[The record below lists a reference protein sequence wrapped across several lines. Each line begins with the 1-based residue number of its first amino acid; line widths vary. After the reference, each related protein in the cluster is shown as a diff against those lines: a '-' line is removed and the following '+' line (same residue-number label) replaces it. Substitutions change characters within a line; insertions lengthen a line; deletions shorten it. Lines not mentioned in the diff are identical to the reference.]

1 MTSGRAG
8 CHPGGSVCAM
18 AFVSSTDLL
27 VLHSL
32 RIQGMADTG
41 RVARRFSLD
50 PGTVEDLLL
59 DYQAYGWIQRV
70 EFADLHGWSLTE
82 TGHRKGSELL
92 AGELTEAGATA
103 AVTQAHTGFLA
114 LNPRFLT
121 AITKW
126 QIRPTPSEPMATNDH
141 SDWPWDE
148 DVLRTLA
155 ALTRLVRPIADGLSL
170 ALDRFAGYPDRM
182 VAALARVDRGERNWV
197 DAPRIDSVHTVWFE
211 LHEDL
216 LATLGLERGHQ
227 S

>member
-1 MTSGRAG
+1 
-8 CHPGGSVCAM
+8 M
-18 AFVSSTDLL
+18 AFVSSADLL

-59 DYQAYGWIQRV
+59 DYQAYGWVERV
-70 EFADLHGWSLTE
+70 EFADLRGWSLTE
-82 TGHRKGSELL
+82 AGHRKGSDLL
-92 AGELTEAGATA
+92 ADELTEAGAKA
-103 AVTQAHTGFLA
+103 AVSQAHTGFLA

-121 AITKW
+121 AITRW
-126 QIRPTPSEPMATNDH
+126 QIRPTPAAPMAANDH

-148 DVLRTLA
+148 NVLRTLA
-155 ALTRLVRPIADGLSL
+155 ALTSGVRPIADQLSL
-170 ALDRFAGYPDRM
+170 ALARFAGYPDRM
-182 VAALARVDRGERNWV
+182 AAALGRVDRGERNWV

-216 LATLGLERGHQ
+216 LATLGLERGDR